1 MQETSLTITIDP
13 ALYQNLVDAAQAC
26 ESTPA
31 RFAIQADDFR
41 HPLSRLLRS
50 LIVAARWFASL
61 FYKGF

>member
-41 HPLSRLLRS
+41 HPLSRLLRFTTALAGS
-50 LIVAARWFASL
+50 SS
-61 FYKGF
+61 